1 MLARPRSRV
10 GKHGAG
16 VPSSVEAARELQ
28 REQEHVDRAY
38 ARLDVLKE
46 RARQMHD
53 DAAVIGSFGST
64 PQARLAR
71 DIFADVSAR
80 RMADLEFGQLP
91 LVFGRTDHLDGET
104 FHIGR
109 VGVLDDASEALVV
122 DWRAP
127 AAEPFYRATPVD
139 PHGLVRRRHLRASGR
154 RVLGIEDELLDA
166 DHVDDRDLVLVGEG
180 ALLAALGG
188 PRTGRM
194 RDIVATIQAEQDRVI
209 RAPLAGTLVVQGGP
223 GTGKTAVALH
233 RAAFLLFSH
242 RRSLEAGGVLLVG
255 PSPLFLRYIERVL
268 PSLGERAVRLRS
280 LDALVP
286 GFPVTDVDSDDT
298 ARVKGDP
305 RMVAVLRRTIR
316 LTGRERST
324 LTPGA
329 VLRWLLQSRD
339 RLAEVGVIT
348 PREQSLLRRPAS
360 AGWTAADLPLL
371 DELSRQIG
379 ETRPASRRRPPADAS
394 IEALVDQVATPGDAD
409 LRRQMRERLHRER
422 ERALGPS
429 DDVVDRDEFAHVLVD
444 EAQELSPMQWRAL
457 ARRCPTSS
465 FTIVGDLAQG
475 SGPWAPATW
484 DEVVNR
490 IPGRRTFAVTEL
502 TVNYRTPARPAA
514 LAARVLR
521 ETNVRVDPPRAVR
534 DTGEDPV
541 IVRVDRDRL
550 AAEVARVV
558 ARERDVIG
566 PGRLLVAC
574 PPAVVD
580 EVRMQ
585 FGDDD
590 TTATNAH
597 DALDLPVAVLT
608 TGEIHGL
615 EFDAVVVV
623 EPADIVA
630 STRRGSRALYV
641 ALTRTTRRLAIV
653 HSAPLPPSLR

>member
-1 MLARPRSRV
+1 MGRV
-10 GKHGAG
+10 S
-16 VPSSVEAARELQ
+16 SSVEAAQELQ

-38 ARLDVLKE
+38 ARLDVLKD
-46 RARQMHD
+46 RARGMHS
-53 DAAVIGSFGST
+53 DAAVIGSFGNT

-91 LVFGRTDHLDGET
+91 LVFGRTDHLDGEA

-109 VGVLDDASEALVV
+109 VGVLDAASESLVV

-127 AAEPFYRATPVD
+127 AAESFYRATPVD
-139 PHGLVRRRHLRASGR
+139 PHGVVRRRHLRTSGQ

-166 DHVDDRDLVLVGEG
+166 ERVQDRDLVLVGEG
-180 ALLAALGG
+180 ALLAALGEA
-188 PRTGRM
+188 RTGRM
-194 RDIVATIQAEQDRVI
+194 RDIVATIQAEQDRII

-242 RRSLEAGGVLLVG
+242 RRSLEGGGVLLVG

-268 PSLGERAVRLRS
+268 PSLGESAVRLRS
-280 LDALVP
+280 LDTLVH
-286 GFPVTDVDSDDT
+286 GFPVTEVDSDEA

-305 RMVAVLRRTIR
+305 RMVAVLRRTIQ
-316 LTGRERST
+316 LTRRDRST

-339 RLAEVGVIT
+339 RLDEVGVLT
-348 PREQSLLRRPAS
+348 PREQSLLRRPTS

-379 ETRPASRRRPPADAS
+379 KRRSGRRRRPAAPDAS
-394 IEALVDQVATPGDAD
+394 IDAYVDQVTTPGDAD
-409 LRRQMRERLHRER
+409 LRREMRERLYRER
-422 ERALGPS
+422 SRALG
-429 DDVVDRDEFAHVLVD
+429 DEADEVARDEFAHVLVD
-444 EAQELSPMQWRAL
+444 EAQELSPMQWRSL
-457 ARRCPTSS
+457 ERRCPSSS

-490 IPGRRTFAVTEL
+490 MPGRRTLTVAEL
-502 TVNYRTPARPAA
+502 TVNYRTPVRPAA

-521 ETNVRVDPPRAVR
+521 ETNVRVDAPRAVR
-534 DTGEDPV
+534 DTGEDPI

-558 ARERDVIG
+558 ASERQVIG
-566 PGRLLVAC
+566 PGRLLVVC
-574 PPAVVD
+574 PPALVD
-580 EVRMQ
+580 EVR
-585 FGDDD
+585 GELRDDE

-597 DALDLPVAVLT
+597 DALDLAVAVLS

-623 EPADIVA
+623 EPAEIA
-630 STRRGSRALYV
+630 SSTSRGSRALYV

-653 HSAPLPPSLR
+653 HSKPLPASLR